1 MKINKV
7 DLPVIAVRESQYPTD
22 NKPEFLLVGRSNVG
36 KSSFINTLI
45 NRKNFART
53 SAHPGKTQTLN
64 FYQINNIFY
73 LVDVPGYGY
82 ARVQKK
88 LKKKFGL
95 IIENYLEVRQNLK
108 MVFMLVDFR
117 HKPTEDDVLM
127 YNFLIHYNIPVTIV
141 ATKVDKVSKNNH
153 EKNKKQIIKTLKLEN
168 EENLIL
174 FSTITKIGKQET
186 FDKIDSYLT

>member
-1 MKINKV
+1 
-7 DLPVIAVRESQYPTD
+7 
-22 NKPEFLLVGRSNVG
+22 
-36 KSSFINTLI
+36 
-45 NRKNFART
+45 
-53 SAHPGKTQTLN
+53 
-64 FYQINNIFY
+64 
-73 LVDVPGYGY
+73 
-82 ARVQKK
+82 
-88 LKKKFGL
+88 
-95 IIENYLEVRQNLK
+95 
-108 MVFMLVDFR
+108 MLVDFR